1 MVRAFLFLFF
11 FFTGHHR
18 GGGLVVE
25 GMEVLNLVEWE
36 GDG

>member
-1 MVRAFLFLFF
+1 MVGAFFLFF
-11 FFTGHHR
+11 LFTGHHR
-18 GGGLVVE
+18 GLVVE